1 MRFSNFLFPESRT
14 PEQDAAVIDETLA
27 EAKLCD
33 ELGMDVLWLAEHHF
47 DGNCAYVDP
56 VSFAAAIAATTRQ
69 IKIGFAVAQVSL
81 HHPIRLAEQ
90 IALLDNISHGRMI
103 VGLGRGTAHNI
114 YDYLGYDIDPAEAQE
129 RLIEAEEIMLK
140 AWTTEN
146 FEHQGKYW
154 NIRLPLLRPRPYTK
168 PHPYIIRASSGE
180 ESMLELAREGR
191 PFLMNVQSNATTAE
205 RLAHYRSAMHEA
217 GFDAASVQR
226 CVDESWIW
234 RNIFVAETDAEAE
247 RLALPAFEA
256 QAEHRARMRK
266 RILAEQGLQMHNES
280 KPASRNRAADALIF
294 GSPATVVEKIAAID
308 EIGIGG
314 VIMGFRLGPMTHEAA
329 TQSLRLFMT
338 EVAPKFATPAAT

>member
-217 GFDAASVQR
+217 GFEEASIRR

-247 RLALPAFEA
+247 RIALPAFEA

-294 GSPATVVEKIAAID
+294 GSPATVVEKFAALD

-329 TQSLRLFMT
+329 TQSLRLFMA
-338 EVAPKFATPAAT
+338 EVAPKFATPVAT